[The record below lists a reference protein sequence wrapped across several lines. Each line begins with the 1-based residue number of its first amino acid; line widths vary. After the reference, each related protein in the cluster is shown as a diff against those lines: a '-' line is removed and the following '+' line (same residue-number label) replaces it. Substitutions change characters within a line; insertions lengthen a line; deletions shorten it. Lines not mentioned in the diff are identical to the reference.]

1 MDAGHALFVVR
12 HNESVTKNRAVLSKI
27 INCLKFCGNSEL
39 PLRGHDE
46 RKDSLNPGVFREL
59 LGFTSNL
66 DTNLKSHLVSGAVS
80 KGSSTMVRNELLQS
94 ILEIGKQEITDEI
107 SKSKCL
113 AVLCDETTDVFDKS
127 QMVVVFRYEK
137 SGEPVKRLLG
147 FFQPTRPIAQSLASI
162 LLEEL

>member
-1 MDAGHALFVVR
+1 MF
-12 HNESVTKNRAVLSKI
+12 
-27 INCLKFCGNSEL
+27 KFCGNSEL

-46 RKDSLNPGVFREL
+46 RKDSLNPGIFQGL

-66 DTNLKSHLVSGAVS
+66 DTSLKSHLVLGAVF
-80 KGSSTMVRNELLQS
+80 KGSFTLVRNELLQP
-94 ILEIGKQEITDEI
+94 IMEIDELEITDEM
-107 SKSKCL
+107 SKFKCL

-137 SGEPVKRLLG
+137 SGEPVERFLG
-147 FFQPTRPIAQSLASI
+147 FFQPTRLTAPSLACV